1 MNHTCIG
8 GDMRTPTK
16 FSQDIVPLSDMKVN
30 PGRIVHQVDETRRP
44 VLLTN
49 RGRGVAVV
57 QALAEYEAES
67 EERAFLRGVVQGLM
81 DLEEGRETDLAA
93 VKVRLGLT

>member
-1 MNHTCIG
+1 
-8 GDMRTPTK
+8 MRTPTK

-81 DLEEGRETDLAA
+81 NLEEGREMDLSA
-93 VKVRLGLT
+93 VKIRLGLT

>member
-1 MNHTCIG
+1 
-8 GDMRTPTK
+8 MRTPTK

-49 RGRGVAVV
+49 RGRGVAVL
-57 QALAEYEAES
+57 QALAEYETES
-67 EERAFLRGVVQGLM
+67 EERAFLRSVVQGLM
-81 DLEEGRETDLAA
+81 DLEEGREMDLSA
-93 VKVRLGLT
+93 VKIRLGLT